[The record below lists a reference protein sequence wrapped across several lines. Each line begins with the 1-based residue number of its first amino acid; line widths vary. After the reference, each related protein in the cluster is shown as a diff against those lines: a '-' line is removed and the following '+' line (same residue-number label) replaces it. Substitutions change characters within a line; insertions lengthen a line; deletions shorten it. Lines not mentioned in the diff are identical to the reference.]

1 MTTLTV
7 FVGIIAVC
15 NLILLVGLAALAVS
29 LSRVVNKSLSPALSE
44 VNATV
49 KKVNALVDK
58 VDDHVE
64 HMLDISEDTVRRV
77 SGSVVA
83 TSDVVENAIA
93 SPFIGISSLMTGI
106 ARALEAWRRASATT
120 AS

>member
-15 NLILLVGLAALAVS
+15 NLILLVGLAALAFS
-29 LSRVVNKSLSPALSE
+29 LSRVVNKSLNPTLAE

-49 KKVNALVDK
+49 KKVNTLVDK

-64 HMLDISEDTVRRV
+64 HILEVSETTVRRV

-83 TSDVVENAIA
+83 TTDVVENAIA
-93 SPFIGISSLMTGI
+93 SPFIGMSSLMTGI
-106 ARALEAWRRASATT
+106 AKALEAWRRASATT
-120 AS
+120 TS